1 VLTVR
6 HDDLWDA
13 LVRLLPGQLTDVLGV
28 IVSRSPAGD
37 TWTVRGGPPG
47 SLLVSID
54 ALLHAAGYVWASGIL
69 PPPAPAEPPH
79 RHHRPHREF
88 LSHGHSRNASLTRA
102 AREAPRPERALDRP
116 WEVTLSRQAR

>member
-1 VLTVR
+1 VRTVR

-28 IVSRSPAGD
+28 IVSRCPAGD
-37 TWTVRGGPPG
+37 TWSVRGGPPG

-54 ALLHAAGYVWASGIL
+54 ALLHAAGYAWVTGL
-69 PPPAPAEPPH
+69 VPPEPAEP
-79 RHHRPHREF
+79 RHPRRHVPHREF
-88 LSHGHSRNASLTRA
+88 LAHGHSRNASLTRA

-116 WEVTLSRQAR
+116 WE